1 MKKMMPFKNYFE
13 DFINLFKILD
23 NKIKALNCPDVG
35 STATIIYMEKKNNK
49 KILYCVNVGDSR
61 CIIVNKKG
69 VMRLSEDD
77 RVDVP
82 KEKERILQQGGII
95 SNNRIYGQLMLSRG
109 FGDWGIKQYGLIC
122 EPHIAKIE
130 INENDLFL
138 VIASDGVWDVM
149 SDEDFKDIM
158 QESLNPL
165 DICKDIVIES
175 LRRGSSDNISCF
187 VIKF

>member
-1 MKKMMPFKNYFE
+1 
-13 DFINLFKILD
+13 
-23 NKIKALNCPDVG
+23 
-35 STATIIYMEKKNNK
+35 
-49 KILYCVNVGDSR
+49 
-61 CIIVNKKG
+61 
-69 VMRLSEDD
+69 MRLSEDD

-82 KEKERILQQGGII
+82 KEKERIIRQGGII

-175 LRRGSSDNISCF
+175 LRSGSSDNISCF